1 MTFKKIR
8 FVTDSTSDIPAD
20 LVTKHSIGIVPCFIN
35 HGEQSFTDDG
45 RELVRE
51 DFYKQLPSMRP
62 APTTAAPSPGMAKEV
77 IDARFA
83 DADHLVIISVA
94 SKLSGTYNAMRL
106 GAAHLPPDRFTLI
119 DSESVTLGLGWQ
131 VLIGA
136 EVAAET
142 GDVEQTV
149 DAIRRVRQHANV
161 YAALETME
169 FLRRSGRVG
178 WAAASI
184 GALLQIKPLLHVY
197 EGEVKAASRVRTFSR
212 AFEELVRLGNEQVP
226 LDRLAILHAA
236 NPEGAQELRERL
248 TDIAPANAI
257 IVSITPTIGTH
268 IGPGGLGLATVS
280 QMWRTT

>member
-20 LVTKHSIGIVPCFIN
+20 LVAKHRIGIVPCFIN
-35 HGEQSFTDDG
+35 HGEQSFADDG

-51 DFYKQLPSMRP
+51 DFYSQLPSMRP

-77 IDARFA
+77 IDAAFE
-83 DADHLVIISVA
+83 DADHVIIVSVA

-106 GAAHLPPDRFTLI
+106 GAAHLPQDRVTLI

-136 EVAAET
+136 EVAEAT

-197 EGEVKAASRVRTFSR
+197 EGEVNAVSRVRTFSR
-212 AFEELVRLGNEQVP
+212 AFEELVRLGTAQAP

-236 NPEGAQELRERL
+236 NPEGAQELRERMK
-248 TDIAPANAI
+248 DIAPANVI

-280 QMWRTT
+280 QLWRTT